1 MGDEVAGWSEGEDK
15 GGWGIVIKAIVP
27 EMENRHISYSQMTGG
42 SDIMASGVKGG
53 LIER

>member
-1 MGDEVAGWSEGEDK
+1 MRVEVGDWSEGEEK
-15 GGWGIVIKAIVP
+15 GGWGIGRKAIVP
-27 EMENRHISYSQMTGG
+27 EVENRHISYSQMTSG